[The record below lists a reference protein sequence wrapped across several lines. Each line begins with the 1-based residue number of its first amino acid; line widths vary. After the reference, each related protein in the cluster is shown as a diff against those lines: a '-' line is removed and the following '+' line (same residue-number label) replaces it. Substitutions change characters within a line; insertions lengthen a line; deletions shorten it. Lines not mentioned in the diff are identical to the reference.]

1 MKNEQL
7 LNNLIEK
14 KAQLEKELAAINE
27 MIKLEEAKAAAPTAE
42 APTAAGELIG
52 NVTVEV
58 TVTEKETSKG
68 TEYSYTVF
76 ANGVERWTR
85 KSKKKYIYVIL
96 FELDGGIGMEGFST
110 SEKSA
115 QSAARGWSKV
125 GGKGRVF
132 TI

>member
-27 MIKLEEAKAAAPTAE
+27 MIKLEEAKAAAPTA
-42 APTAAGELIG
+42 APTAEKIEDA
-52 NVTVEV
+52 TVEV
-58 TVTEKETSKG
+58 KVTEKETSKG
-68 TEYSYTVF
+68 TEYTYTYKI
-76 ANGVERWTR
+76 NGSKEYTR
-85 KSKKKYIYVIL
+85 KSKKRYTMIIL
-96 FELDGGIGMEGFST
+96 FEHQGRVGFEGFSS

-115 QSAARGWSKV
+115 RSAAKGWERV

>member
-42 APTAAGELIG
+42 APTAAGELIAKAKV
-52 NVTVEV
+52 NVE
-58 TVTEKETSKG
+58 VTEKETSKG

-76 ANGVERWTR
+76 VNGREYGKR
-85 KSKKKYIYVIL
+85 KSKKKYTLVIL
-96 FELDGGIGMEGFST
+96 FEHQGGLGIEGFST

-115 QSAARGWSKV
+115 QSAARGWERV